1 MAEMATTPGMRSV
14 QLDLTSAF
22 LHAYMDKECYME
34 QPVGFVKPGFE
45 DYVCLLRK
53 ALYGTKQAPRLFSE
67 LLQSTILAFA
77 AASPGVTV
85 TRSVADDCLYTI
97 RRGDETMRVLTF
109 VDDMAVTHTSVKLYR
124 EFFAYLKQTM
134 RITDYEEAPISKFCG
149 IAVVQHPDGSVG
161 LSQTAYIREVLSR
174 LGLSDC
180 APALSPEATGAQA
193 KLRPLTEPLSAAA
206 TAFMRDV
213 PYREAVGALWY
224 VARGTRMDIFR
235 AVQEVAAYAD
245 KPGPVHWRA
254 LLRILRYLKRTA
266 GVELVM
272 RPAGSTGDKI
282 PDGLDARLVGN
293 SDSDWASCSTTS
305 KSRTG
310 WIVRFMGSLVAWRAE
325 VQTSVSQSSCE
336 AEYVSLCALANEVA
350 WWRLLL
356 SEVGHAPTGPTPL
369 LCDNSA
375 ATNLA
380 DHACKFES
388 TKHIMLRYHVLRQY
402 QAEGQIRAVW
412 TPGTRQWA
420 DILTKNTS
428 VKLFRRVA
436 SRVLGSPV

>member
-1 MAEMATTPGMRSV
+1 
-14 QLDLTSAF
+14 
-22 LHAYMDKECYME
+22 
-34 QPVGFVKPGFE
+34 
-45 DYVCLLRK
+45 
-53 ALYGTKQAPRLFSE
+53 
-67 LLQSTILAFA
+67 
-77 AASPGVTV
+77 
-85 TRSVADDCLYTI
+85 
-97 RRGDETMRVLTF
+97 
-109 VDDMAVTHTSVKLYR
+109 
-124 EFFAYLKQTM
+124 
-134 RITDYEEAPISKFCG
+134 
-149 IAVVQHPDGSVG
+149 
-161 LSQTAYIREVLSR
+161 
-174 LGLSDC
+174 
-180 APALSPEATGAQA
+180 
-193 KLRPLTEPLSAAA
+193 
-206 TAFMRDV
+206 
-213 PYREAVGALWY
+213 
-224 VARGTRMDIFR
+224 
-235 AVQEVAAYAD
+235 
-245 KPGPVHWRA
+245 
-254 LLRILRYLKRTA
+254 
-266 GVELVM
+266 
-272 RPAGSTGDKI
+272 
-282 PDGLDARLVGN
+282 
-293 SDSDWASCSTTS
+293 
-305 KSRTG
+305 
-310 WIVRFMGSLVAWRAE
+310 MGSLVAWRAE